1 MWLACGQAFL
11 TSFSSSMQPGR
22 NCCRGPEIVQR
33 TFPEPHAR
41 RRPTT
46 NCAALHLGRRRP
58 SIHRPMANH
67 GHQAS
72 VYTLTGGQLSSEYTC
87 IHILNHL
94 AMLHHPLSLH
104 SSFGSKHGGC
114 CARSLAARL
123 CHFDHSQKAKSGL
136 GNVSCRASSLPRWCV
151 TKEIGMPSPSSLP
164 SSTSSVSQISYPIA
178 NSICPAKDSSLLKAY
193 CLCASRRSSTK

>member
-11 TSFSSSMQPGR
+11 TSLSSSMQPGR
-22 NCCRGPEIVQR
+22 NCCRGPEIVHVPSRSR
-33 TFPEPHAR
+33 TPCGDPL
-41 RRPTT
+41 PT
-46 NCAALHLGRRRP
+46 ALRCTSGGRRRP

-151 TKEIGMPSPSSLP
+151 TKEIGMP
-164 SSTSSVSQISYPIA
+164 
-178 NSICPAKDSSLLKAY
+178 
-193 CLCASRRSSTK
+193 